1 MKTIFSIVFF
11 MLTISLTSCRETKT
25 EDNNNVETA
34 VDSIQSIEEETVKM
48 VEQLDQEA
56 KDIDQDLLDLENL
69 DQ

>member
-56 KDIDQDLLDLENL
+56 KDIDQDLRDLENL

>member
-34 VDSIQSIEEETVKM
+34 VDSIQSIEEETLKM

-56 KDIDQDLLDLENL
+56 KDIDQDLQDLENL

>member
-56 KDIDQDLLDLENL
+56 KDIDQDLQDLENL

>member
-1 MKTIFSIVFF
+1 MKTIFSIIFF

-25 EDNNNVETA
+25 EDNKNVEAA
-34 VDSIQSIEEETVKM
+34 VDSIQSIEEETLKM

-56 KDIDQDLLDLENL
+56 KDIDQDLQDLENL